1 MYGRTKILPVY
12 YRTSSPLGL
21 LPKREANSSK
31 TPGGDQ
37 NFIFAVGSP
46 QANDTISICVG
57 FQLVPVVSHR
67 IITGFSSNSLKN
79 LTLFFL
85 KTGGNQIFFYLIHL
99 VLLFRSSFHVFHQIL
114 PVMWLILPNSWTTPQ
129 IMPKSMI
136 PFNFRPLW
144 GLWKINL

>member
-1 MYGRTKILPVY
+1 MH

-67 IITGFSSNSLKN
+67 IITGFFSNSLKN

-85 KTGGNQIFFYLIHL
+85 KTGGNQIFFDSS
-99 VLLFRSSFHVFHQIL
+99 RSSLQVVFSRFQ
-114 PVMWLILPNSWTTPQ
+114 PNPASYVT
-129 IMPKSMI
+129 
-136 PFNFRPLW
+136 NFA
-144 GLWKINL
+144 K